1 MDFQGKLRDHRAMRE
16 RDTAQAQT
24 VTMEHDDTMAKD
36 PPKLNKNKMSPEQF
50 GTTFGLAVWLMTMD
64 KAYADTPVKELEA
77 KVLAAILLQQFK
89 LYSKEGQPVAF
100 LTWAAVSDEIKRKIE
115 TEAYELE
122 LTDWRSGNNIIVLE
136 CVSPFAER
144 KLFEE
149 EFVKNLREVGD
160 G

>member
-1 MDFQGKLRDHRAMRE
+1 MDFQGKVRDHGAMRE
-16 RDTAQAQT
+16 QGTAHARPI
-24 VTMEHDDTMAKD
+24 TMEHDDAMAKE

-50 GTTFGLAVWLMTMD
+50 GTTFGIAVWLMTMD

-77 KVLAAILLQQFK
+77 KILAAILLQQFK

-100 LTWAAVSDEIKRKIE
+100 LTWAAVSDEIKGKIE
-115 TEAYELE
+115 NEAYELE
-122 LTDWRSGNNIIVLE
+122 LADWRSGNNIIVLE

-149 EFVKNLREVGD
+149 EFVKNKKELG
-160 G
+160 